1 MGAALPGVMER
12 RTTVW
17 WAERR
22 PTGELD
28 LRHLSAVERDRIDR
42 HRTEPGRDRSALARV
57 LVRAALA
64 ELLGGS
70 PGRFELDW
78 RRGPVVVGDPW
89 PDPDAGP
96 EATGADA
103 VALPRER
110 IALPVRITVPRAC
123 VHGPWLSVSHSGERV
138 AVAISTAGLVG
149 VDIEAADRGET
160 LRPTVVDRI
169 TTLAERDMLARRSDA
184 DRAGAA
190 IQLWTAKEAILKATG
205 DGLNVAPHTV
215 ELLGEPHPT
224 DLTRFEARPE
234 LVGETQLMV
243 LASGTG
249 YVGSLALLS
258 AEPAAFVERDAEAL
272 LAASRSS
279 G

>member
-1 MGAALPGVMER
+1 MPGAVER

-17 WAERR
+17 WAERQ
-22 PTGELD
+22 PTAELD

-78 RRGPVVVGDPW
+78 RRGPVLVGDPW
-89 PDPDAGP
+89 LDPDTAAP
-96 EATGADA
+96 
-103 VALPRER
+103 PRER

-169 TTLAERDMLARRSDA
+169 TTEAERDMLARRSEA

-215 ELLGEPHPT
+215 ELLGDPHPT
-224 DLTRFEARPE
+224 ELARFEARPE
-234 LVGETQLMV
+234 LVGETQVTV

-258 AEPAAFVERDAEAL
+258 ADPAPIAERDAEAL